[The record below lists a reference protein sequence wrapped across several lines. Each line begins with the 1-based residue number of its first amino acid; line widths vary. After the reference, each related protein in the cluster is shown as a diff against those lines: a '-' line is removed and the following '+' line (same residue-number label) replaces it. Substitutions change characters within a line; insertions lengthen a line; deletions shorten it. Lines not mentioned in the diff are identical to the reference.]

1 MKSLKRIF
9 AGLILS
15 VAALGLLSA
24 CNQDFSAPAQN
35 TVKPAVGNATIE
47 SSSPVIGIGLVDT
60 DQVFSQSLSGKA
72 GIAHL
77 ENIGK
82 ELQQEF
88 MNLQAE
94 VKEKDENSIM
104 DFQKKAGQLEQR
116 FKAEEQQVMTAIE
129 KLYQESLDKVRQ
141 SEKLQLILAKS
152 SALSFADNSDVTA
165 KVVSEMDKTPLSF
178 KPLPVEPSEAV
189 PGETGANSAPLQ
201 DDKAAAP
208 VSNSTAKDAAGKNS
222 TATDGKDSKG
232 NDKAK
237 K

>member
-1 MKSLKRIF
+1 MMKSLKRIF
-9 AGLILS
+9 ASLILS
-15 VAALGLLSA
+15 AAALGLLSA
-24 CNQDFSAPAQN
+24 CNQESSTSAQN
-35 TVKPAVGNATIE
+35 TAKPAAVTAVE
-47 SSSPVIGIGLVDT
+47 SAPVMGIGLVDT

-88 MNLQAE
+88 MKMQGE

-104 DFQKKAGQLEQR
+104 SFQKKAGQLEQR

-129 KLYQESLDKVRQ
+129 KLYQGSLDNVR
-141 SEKLQLILAKS
+141 EAFKLQLILAKT
-152 SALSFADNSDVTA
+152 SALSFNESSDVTA
-165 KVVSEMDKTPLSF
+165 KVIAEMDKTTLTF
-178 KPLPVEPSEAV
+178 KPLPVEATADEAEV
-189 PGETGANSAPLQ
+189 KSAPLT
-201 DDKAAAP
+201 DDKAADKTNATAK
-208 VSNSTAKDAAGKNS
+208 NGAGKNATAKDG
-222 TATDGKDSKG
+222 KG

>member
-1 MKSLKRIF
+1 MKSLKGIV
-9 AGLILS
+9 ASLILS
-15 VAALGLLSA
+15 AAALGLLSA
-24 CNQDFSAPAQN
+24 CNQESNAPAQN
-35 TVKPAVGNATIE
+35 ATKPAAGNATAE
-47 SSSPVIGIGLVDT
+47 SAPVTGIGLVDT

-88 MNLQAE
+88 IKLQSE

-104 DFQKKAGQLEQR
+104 NFQKKAGQLEQR

-141 SEKLQLILAKS
+141 SSKLQLILAKT
-152 SALSFADNSDVTA
+152 SALSFHDNSDVTA
-165 KVVSEMDKTPLSF
+165 KVIEEMDKTALTF
-178 KPLPVEPSEAV
+178 KPLPVEPGTDETEVESV
-189 PGETGANSAPLQ
+189 PLT
-201 DDKAAAP
+201 DDKP
-208 VSNSTAKDAAGKNS
+208 VDKTNSTAKNGAGKNATS
-222 TATDGKDSKG
+222 KDSNATDKT
-232 NDKAK
+232 K